1 MEIPVADDA
10 PALAHRPMVGEPGHG
25 LLQTAEAPARDP
37 AFEAGEMAVE
47 GHELAAD
54 RRLAGRARRLAFTV
68 AREEHD
74 LGGECVKAG
83 VHLDQHR
90 SDPDP
95 LRIEEP
101 TG

>member
-37 AFEAGEMAVE
+37 ALEAGEVAVE

-54 RRLAGRARRLAFTV
+54 RRLAGRARRLAFT
-68 AREEHD
+68 
-74 LGGECVKAG
+74 GERPEQGLRVGRVKPEL
-83 VHLDQHR
+83 HLDPHPR
-90 SDPDP
+90 DPPPPRLDERP
-95 LRIEEP
+95 
-101 TG
+101 